1 MRTISET
8 TFIEKLKQL
17 KLLVFQFDKT
27 ANETKTILLS
37 DLILIIPKK
46 KDAFLQF
53 HHVLLCMMA
62 YPSNQT
68 LLHLVEKTSSHLL
81 QQLSKYPTIQD
92 KLIRNRIITH
102 CC

>member
-8 TFIEKLKQL
+8 TFNEKLKQL

-27 ANETKTILLS
+27 ANDIKAILLN
-37 DLILIIPKK
+37 DLILNVPKK
-46 KDAFLQF
+46 KDAYLQF

-68 LLHLVEKTSSHLL
+68 TLNLVKETTSQLL
-81 QQLSKYPTIQD
+81 QQLSKYPSIQD
-92 KLIRNRIITH
+92 KLIGTGLLHR
-102 CC
+102 C